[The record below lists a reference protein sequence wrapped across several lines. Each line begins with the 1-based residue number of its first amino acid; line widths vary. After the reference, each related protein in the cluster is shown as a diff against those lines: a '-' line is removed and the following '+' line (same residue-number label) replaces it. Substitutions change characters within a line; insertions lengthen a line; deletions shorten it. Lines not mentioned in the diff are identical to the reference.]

1 MFTVVYTNAAGA
13 DPQAQSDAAAI
24 QSAGFLA
31 TMTFEEKASPGGNML
46 RAAQRPAF
54 VELLRSLERI
64 SSSEPKRLVVARLE
78 RLGRDAEDILNT
90 IRALHKLGAE
100 VTVLQLSREDLT
112 SATGKTILSTLVAIA
127 ELSRAAMTP
136 RAGLAPSAPAAGA
149 RPAGAPVPAAAPKAG
164 ADDVLDLGPFSRESG
179 APFRR
184 HTEAA

>member
-1 MFTVVYTNAAGA
+1 MFTVIYTNAGAA

-24 QSAGFLA
+24 QAAGFLP
-31 TMTFEEKASPGGNML
+31 TMTFEEKASSGGSML

-64 SSSEPKRLVVARLE
+64 SSSEPKRLVVTRLE

-90 IRALHKLGAE
+90 IRALHKLGVE

-127 ELSRAAMTP
+127 ELSRAAMAP
-136 RAGLAPSAPAAGA
+136 RAGLAPSAPVAGA
-149 RPAGAPVPAAAPKAG
+149 RPAGAIPAATPKAG
-164 ADDVLDLGPFSRESG
+164 ADDVLDLGPFARESG